1 MNMKITWLF
10 IICLFLSSLP
20 VIGQDQFPNTLFY
33 NEAIGSPTASL
44 NDISWIEGHWR
55 GEAFGGITEEI
66 WGPPL
71 GNSMMCVFKLVVDGD
86 IIFYEIETISEE
98 NNSLILRL
106 KHFDKHLKGWEE
118 KDETIDFKLVK
129 VEENRVYFDGFT
141 IEKISKDEINMYV
154 VIEDGGEKEEIKFN
168 YHRAKK

>member
-1 MNMKITWLF
+1 MKLNRLF
-10 IICLFLSSLP
+10 IIYFFLWSLP
-20 VIGQDQFPNTLFY
+20 LFGQEQFPNTLFY

-44 NDISWIEGHWR
+44 TDISWIEGHWR
-55 GEAFGGITEEI
+55 GEAFGGIAEEI

-106 KHFDKHLKGWEE
+106 KHFNKHLKGWEE
-118 KDETIDFKLVK
+118 KNETIDFKLVK
-129 VEENRVYFDGFT
+129 VDADKVYFDGFT
-141 IEKISKDEINMYV
+141 FEKISKDEINMYV
-154 VIEDGGEKEEIKFN
+154 VIEDMGKKAETKFN
-168 YHRAKK
+168 YHRVMK